1 MSIHA
6 GKLNERVTLRAPS
19 VDRDQFG
26 EATLDFDDIATVWAQ
41 VDGLS
46 SREILQAMQANVVAS
61 HRIRIRFRGDL
72 TPHCRII
79 WRDRT
84 MEVSSLVERQSRT
97 MLEML
102 VREVQ

>member
-1 MSIHA
+1 MAIHA

-61 HRIRIRFRGDL
+61 HRIRIRFREDV
-72 TPHCRII
+72 TPHCRIV
-79 WRDRT
+79 WRGRM
-84 MEVSSLVERQSRT
+84 MEVSSLVERQNRT

>member
-6 GKLNERVTLRAPS
+6 GKLDERVTLQSPS
-19 VDRDQFG
+19 ANRDQFG
-26 EATLDFDDIATVWAQ
+26 EATLEFDDQAIVWAE
-41 VDGLS
+41 VVGLS

-61 HRIRIRFRGDL
+61 HRVRIRFRDDV
-72 TPHCRII
+72 TPH
-79 WRDRT
+79 WRLVWRGRT
-84 MEVSSLVERQSRT
+84 MEVSSIVDRMKRT

>member
-1 MSIHA
+1 MAIHA

-61 HRIRIRFRGDL
+61 HRIRIRFRDDV
-72 TPHCRII
+72 TPHCRIV
-79 WRDRT
+79 WRGRM
-84 MEVSSLVERQSRT
+84 MEVSSLVERMNRT
-97 MLEML
+97 ILEML